1 MLKTNGGLSTRE
13 LSELVGVSATAVRR
27 HLNALEA
34 EDLAF
39 HRTEQR
45 GMGRPSY
52 IYQLAS
58 DASTVFNQS
67 YAAFASSILEDLD
80 GLNGEESPSE
90 LIDRRQKKRHQL
102 YVKRTNGD
110 SLSERVAS
118 LAQLMESEGRM
129 TTWQRLSNDRFLL
142 REHNC
147 PFGEL
152 AQELDYPC
160 RCELALLQ
168 QVLEAKVERIGHIPQ
183 GDISCVYQIIGRDNG
198 HVASNGK
205 SNGKSHGHTQVSG
218 NGKSKNRRI
227 EPEISPELE
236 SSLVG

>member
-90 LIDRRQKKRHQL
+90 LIDRRQRKRHQL

-152 AQELDYPC
+152 AEELDYPC

-183 GDISCVYQIIGRDNG
+183 GDIACVYQIIGHDNG

-205 SNGKSHGHTQVSG
+205 SNGSVEVSG
-218 NGKSKNRRI
+218 NGKGKPARTDLVV
-227 EPEISPELE
+227 SPELE
-236 SSLVG
+236 SSLII